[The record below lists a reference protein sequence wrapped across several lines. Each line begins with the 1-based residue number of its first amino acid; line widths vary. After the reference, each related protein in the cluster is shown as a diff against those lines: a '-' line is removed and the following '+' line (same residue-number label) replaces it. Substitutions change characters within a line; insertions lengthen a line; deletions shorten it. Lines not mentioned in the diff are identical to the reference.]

1 MDDGQ
6 GSDGRPVRRKVHK
19 GHERLISNRPAE
31 HEIPDSPRQGHAVV
45 RMLPVQPSAVFDP
58 KRRADFLRALSRKA
72 SAKAAPGAPAA
83 QADQFLYGGGESSG

>member
-1 MDDGQ
+1 MEVSVGDAL
-6 GSDGRPVRRKVHK
+6 VRWQ
-19 GHERLISNRPAE
+19 ELIQRVEAGE
-31 HEIPDSPRQGHAVV
+31 EIILTRQGHAVV